1 MTLTPQDQG
10 SRNVPVDVT
19 VLIPAHNEEQ
29 TIAEAI
35 SRSASGLVSA
45 NKTGEILVVDDGS
58 SDATRM
64 KVLEESKKTHAE
76 VRLVRHERKRGVSV
90 AVRTG
95 IRNARG
101 AMILI
106 IPGDLESDP
115 EQDIPVLLE
124 KMSDADLVAGWRQGR
139 TGAKIVA
146 SRLYNFLY
154 RNVLGVNVHDA
165 NWIKCFKRQVA
176 DHMIWTRDWNRYLV
190 FFAAR
195 AGFRII
201 EVPVPYYRRHHG
213 QSKFG
218 IMRLPSGF
226 VGFLKTYHEV
236 SKRSKERVRSLPSPM
251 AS

>member
-1 MTLTPQDQG
+1 
-10 SRNVPVDVT
+10 VPVDVT
-19 VLIPAHNEEQ
+19 VLIPVNNEEQ

-35 SRSASGLVSA
+35 SRSARGLFSA
-45 NKTGEILVVDDGS
+45 NKIGEILVVDDGS

-64 KVLEESKKTHAE
+64 KVLEESKKTHGE
-76 VRLVRHERKRGVSV
+76 VRLIRHAQRCGVSV
-90 AVRTG
+90 ALRTG

-101 AMILI
+101 EMILI

-115 EQDIPVLLE
+115 EQDIPLLLQN
-124 KMSDADLVAGWRQGR
+124 MSDADLVAGWRQGR
-139 TGAKIVA
+139 TGSKVVA

-176 DHMIWTRDWNRYLV
+176 DHVIWTRDWNRYLV

-201 EVPVPYYRRHHG
+201 EVPVPYHRRQHG
-213 QSKFG
+213 RSKFG
-218 IMRLPSGF
+218 MMRLPSGF
-226 VGFLKTYHEV
+226 LSFLKTYHEV
-236 SKRSKERVRSLPSPM
+236 SKRSKERARSLSSQM

>member
-1 MTLTPQDQG
+1 
-10 SRNVPVDVT
+10 VPVDVT
-19 VLIPAHNEEQ
+19 VLIPVHNEEL
-29 TIAEAI
+29 TIAEVI
-35 SRSASGLVSA
+35 SRSASGLHSA

-64 KVLEESKKTHAE
+64 KVLESKRTHGE
-76 VRLVRHERKRGVSV
+76 VRLIRHEQKRGVSV
-90 AVRTG
+90 ALRTG

-101 AMILI
+101 QMILI

-139 TGAKIVA
+139 TGSRIVA

-165 NWIKCFKRQVA
+165 NWIKCLKRPVA
-176 DHMIWTRDWNRYLV
+176 DHMIWTRDWNRYLL
-190 FFAAR
+190 FFAAK
-195 AGFRII
+195 AGFRIT
-201 EVPVPYYRRHHG
+201 EVPVPYYRRQHG
-213 QSKFG
+213 RSKFG

-226 VGFLKTYHEV
+226 VSFLRTYYVV
-236 SKRSKERVRSLPSPM
+236 SKRSKERARSLPSRM

>member
-1 MTLTPQDQG
+1 
-10 SRNVPVDVT
+10 VPLDVT

-35 SRSASGLVSA
+35 SRSVDGLSSSGKA
-45 NKTGEILVVDDGS
+45 GEILVVDDGS
-58 SDATRM
+58 SDATRTE
-64 KVLEESKKTHAE
+64 VLEESKKTQVE
-76 VRLVRHERKRGVSV
+76 VRLVRHEHKRGLSE
-90 AVRTG
+90 ALRTG

-101 AMILI
+101 EMILI

-115 EQDIPVLLE
+115 EQDIPVLLA
-124 KMSDADLVAGWRQGR
+124 KMSDADLVTGWRQGR
-139 TGAKIVA
+139 TGSKVVA

-165 NWIKCFKRQVA
+165 NWIKCFKRQLA

-201 EVPVPYYRRHHG
+201 EVPVPYHRRQHG
-213 QSKFG
+213 RSKFG

-226 VGFLKTYHEV
+226 LSFLKTYHEV
-236 SKRSKERVRSLPSPM
+236 SKRSKERARSLPSQM

>member
-1 MTLTPQDQG
+1 M
-10 SRNVPVDVT
+10 PVDVT
-19 VLIPAHNEEQ
+19 VLIPVYNEEQ
-29 TIAEAI
+29 TIAEVI
-35 SRSASGLVSA
+35 SRSASGLSSA
-45 NKTGEILVVDDGS
+45 NKIGEILVVDDGS
-58 SDATRM
+58 SDGTMM

-76 VRLVRHERKRGVSV
+76 VRLVRHEQRLGVST
-90 AVRTG
+90 ALRTG

-101 AMILI
+101 DVIVI

-115 EQDIPVLLE
+115 EHDIPLLLGS
-124 KMSDADLVAGWRQGR
+124 MSGADLVSGWRQGR
-139 TGAKIVA
+139 TGSRIVA

-154 RNVLGVNVHDA
+154 RNVLKVNVHDA

-201 EVPVPYYRRHHG
+201 EVPVPYYRRPHG
-213 QSKFG
+213 RSKFG

-226 VGFLKTYHEV
+226 VSFLRTYNEV
-236 SKRSKERVRSLPSPM
+236 SKRSKERARSLPSPM
-251 AS
+251 AR

>member
-1 MTLTPQDQG
+1 MPF
-10 SRNVPVDVT
+10 DVT
-19 VLIPAHNEEQ
+19 VLIPVHNEER

-35 SRSASGLVSA
+35 SRSEGGLFSSG
-45 NKTGEILVVDDGS
+45 KKGEILVIDDGS
-58 SDATRM
+58 SDTTGR
-64 KVLEESKKTHAE
+64 KVLDQSIRTHVV
-76 VRLVRHERKRGVSV
+76 VRLVRHERKSGVS
-90 AVRTG
+90 AALRTG
-95 IRNARG
+95 IRNAKG
-101 AMILI
+101 QIILI

-115 EQDIPVLLE
+115 EHDIPVLLE
-124 KMSDADLVAGWRQGR
+124 KMSDADLAVGWRQGR
-139 TGAKIVA
+139 TGSKMVA
-146 SRLYNFLY
+146 SKLYNFLY

-201 EVPVPYYRRHHG
+201 EVPVPYYRRQHG
-213 QSKFG
+213 RSKFG

-226 VGFLKTYHEV
+226 VSFLRTYHEV
-236 SKRSKERVRSLPSPM
+236 SKKSKERVRSLSSPL